1 MRTELALRHSENRI
15 KELGWKNVEMNLRHV
30 RLLPSSKSTFAIGS
44 DMWILMEEQE
54 LRNASG
60 TYQFPASPIRIES
73 ANGVFDV
80 LDNKVHEQEHEHSG
94 KMEITNKVNRLLY
107 VMFLQITPK
116 RKCSDGKKK

>member
-1 MRTELALRHSENRI
+1 MRTELALKHSENRM
-15 KELGWKNVEMNLRHV
+15 KELGWKNVEMNVRHV
-30 RLLPSSKSTFAIGS
+30 RLLPSVKTTFQIGS
-44 DMWILMEEQE
+44 DVWILLEEQD

-73 ANGVFDV
+73 TNGVFDV
-80 LDNKVHEQEHEHSG
+80 LDNKVHEQEHEHTG
-94 KMEITNKVNRLLY
+94 KMEITNKLGRLLF

>member
-1 MRTELALRHSENRI
+1 MRTELALKHSENRM
-15 KELGWKNVEMNLRHV
+15 KELGWKSVEMNLRHV
-30 RLLPSSKSTFAIGS
+30 RLLPSSKATFQIGS
-44 DMWILMEEQE
+44 DVWILMEEQE

-73 ANGVFDV
+73 TNGIFDV
-80 LDNKVHEQEHEHSG
+80 LDNKVHEQEHEHTG